1 MRTLARRP
9 QFLADIWRCNDEI
22 IKFII
27 RKYGGDLYWPDYHL
41 RTTIFR
47 ILAEN
52 KLHILVEL
60 KDVVNFDG
68 ILYQFS
74 FTEKIRIIF
83 ISTVWTYF
91 QNSEKWMLACEK
103 VTQDDRMIDLH
114 SIYVTI
120 EQDKFLVDASRAIS
134 LAKKTFKLHNDHY
147 QGQLMQ
153 NSRALKA
160 FISQIEGFAGI
171 EELRI
176 VFNKYYL
183 Q

>member
-1 MRTLARRP
+1 
-9 QFLADIWRCNDEI
+9 
-22 IKFII
+22 
-27 RKYGGDLYWPDYHL
+27 
-41 RTTIFR
+41 
-47 ILAEN
+47 
-52 KLHILVEL
+52 
-60 KDVVNFDG
+60 
-68 ILYQFS
+68 
-74 FTEKIRIIF
+74 
-83 ISTVWTYF
+83 
-91 QNSEKWMLACEK
+91 MLACEK

-134 LAKKTFKLHNDHY
+134 LAKKTFKHHNDHY

-176 VFNKYYL
+176 VFNKHYL
-183 Q
+183 QLIFTNDLCCEN

>member
-1 MRTLARRP
+1 
-9 QFLADIWRCNDEI
+9 
-22 IKFII
+22 
-27 RKYGGDLYWPDYHL
+27 
-41 RTTIFR
+41 
-47 ILAEN
+47 
-52 KLHILVEL
+52 
-60 KDVVNFDG
+60 
-68 ILYQFS
+68 
-74 FTEKIRIIF
+74 
-83 ISTVWTYF
+83 
-91 QNSEKWMLACEK
+91 MLACEK

-176 VFNKYYL
+176 VFYIVLFTMIFYT
-183 Q
+183 